1 MKARPCRKFEVSIMV
16 IQSRA
21 LGPPSGLVKSFLCL
35 VTLGRKSP
43 AAVWQRPVPVWS
55 GTRGSCVAW
64 FVHLSET
71 LKIHLVPHC
80 IMGQIQF
87 LKHCA
92 GHKRSPNLLFL
103 NDIHCKEIRM

>member
-1 MKARPCRKFEVSIMV
+1 MV
-16 IQSRA
+16 IQSGA

-55 GTRGSCVAW
+55 GTRGSCAAW

-71 LKIHLVPHC
+71 EDSFSATLHYGSNTVSKTLSRTQKVSKPLV
-80 IMGQIQF
+80 F
-87 LKHCA
+87 
-92 GHKRSPNLLFL
+92 
-103 NDIHCKEIRM
+103 E